1 MNMVGIETYH
11 FNCLSVANN
20 LLSNPPPPLS
30 MICAVGPSLFTAYAE
45 TRYYP
50 SGDQLRQR
58 TLVVPPHCL
67 KGCVIS
73 LSSVNCSPY
82 PSRSMWGYVLP
93 YRGLLLTPSPRYD
106 GTLPPRSRFW
116 AFQNNSVVNTTRGK
130 VLAVRW
136 PWEIQNIAIM
146 ARNVHTAPLF
156 MVIRIMITIC
166 LHRSL
171 SFLAVQIH

>member
-82 PSRSMWGYVLP
+82 SSRSMWGYVLP

-116 AFQNNSVVNTTRGK
+116 AFQIT
-130 VLAVRW
+130 VLSTLQEARYWQSGDHERFRTSPSW
-136 PWEIQNIAIM
+136 PATCTQPHCSW
-146 ARNVHTAPLF
+146 
-156 MVIRIMITIC
+156 
-166 LHRSL
+166 S
-171 SFLAVQIH
+171 SGSW